1 MRKFNE
7 RLRQL
12 CTKTQAQS
20 ALCHRR
26 AASLAC
32 GQPRLHGRLIKCAAA
47 IVCLCSL
54 LLAGPGAYAYTGSM
68 GYEGGISA
76 ADPYENGAY
85 QYREVCFLTGN
96 PIILE
101 GTMTVK
107 KNVRQGKINTTYT
120 YNLANVQQNATLTR
134 VVVMDTVTET
144 KENGQTTETSII
156 TKRPTEII
164 KVGDTIYSLT
174 DYRFSRSGI
183 NDPKPAVLYNAGEY
197 QLTKTYAIDPAG
209 TVTVEMTGT
218 QYGFDQYW
226 SSTKSGTVKLLISA
240 SPGAASAWGGLAQ
253 VVVSAT
259 AKKGFRYAEN
269 QPWQIS
275 FEGGYV
281 EQNWE
286 ESVLEYNATLPEFD
300 KNGNATEVLKDYQE
314 RLGLN
319 TEPVNTRL
327 MVPDLKHLKGH
338 WAEESVEILFSLE
351 VIPGTGE
358 NFNPAAYVKR
368 SEFTAM
374 VVRAVKDIPLDPDVV
389 KRSGSPT
396 PSKSSAAEVSPF
408 SDIAP
413 GDSFYSEIKTA
424 STRGI
429 IQGTGQA
436 KFSPDRS
443 ITTAEAV
450 TILIRALGLEGLA
463 SWPYA
468 VTPFVDN
475 DDIPAYARN
484 ATTAAYRIGLAL
496 GDDRGYFKP
505 QENLTWERA
514 SALVYR
520 LVRYM
525 GEDLVKDYR
534 ERLLSY

>member
-1 MRKFNE
+1 MIKGGAI
-7 RLRQL
+7 
-12 CTKTQAQS
+12 K
-20 ALCHRR
+20 
-26 AASLAC
+26 
-32 GQPRLHGRLIKCAAA
+32 RLIKHTAAVFCMFG
-47 IVCLCSL
+47 I
-54 LLAGPGAYAYTGSM
+54 LLAGPAAYAYTGSM
-68 GYEGGISA
+68 GYESGISA
-76 ADPYENGAY
+76 ADPYENGTY
-85 QYREVCFLTGN
+85 QYREICFLTGR
-96 PIILE
+96 PIIFE

-134 VVVMDTVTET
+134 VVIMDTTSDI
-144 KENGQTTETSII
+144 KENGQTTETSVISR
-156 TKRPTEII
+156 RPTEIV
-164 KVGDTIYSLT
+164 KVGNTTYNLT

-183 NDPKPAVLYNAGEY
+183 SDPKPAVLYNTGEY
-197 QLTKTYAIDPAG
+197 QLTKTYTVG
-209 TVTVEMTGT
+209 NSGRVTVEMKGT
-218 QYGFDQYW
+218 QYGYDQYW
-226 SSTKSGTVKLLISA
+226 SSAKSGTVSVNISA
-240 SPGAASAWGGLAQ
+240 NPAESPAWGGFAE
-253 VVVSAT
+253 VVVSST
-259 AKKGFRYAEN
+259 AKKGFRYIEN
-269 QPWQIS
+269 EPWQIS

-286 ESVLEYNATLPEFD
+286 ESVLEYTATMPEFD
-300 KNGNATEVLKDYQE
+300 KNGNATEVMTTYQE

-338 WAEESVEILFSLE
+338 WAEEPAKILFSLE

-358 NFNPAAYVKR
+358 NFIPEKYVSR
-368 SEFTAM
+368 REFTAM
-374 VVRAVKDIPLDPDVV
+374 VVRAIKEIPQDPDLVT
-389 KRSGSPT
+389 RT
-396 PSKSSAAEVSPF
+396 ATTNRSKSTAAEVSPF
-408 SDIAP
+408 SDVATNDP
-413 GDSFYSEIKTA
+413 FYSEIKA
-424 STRGI
+424 ANVKGI

-436 KFSPDRS
+436 MFSPDRS

-463 SWPYA
+463 PWPYA

-484 ATTAAYRIGLAL
+484 ATAVAYRIGLVQ
-496 GDDRGYFKP
+496 GDNRGYFKP

-520 LVRYM
+520 LIQYM

-534 ERLLSY
+534 ERFLNY

>member
-1 MRKFNE
+1 MK
-7 RLRQL
+7 
-12 CTKTQAQS
+12 K
-20 ALCHRR
+20 
-26 AASLAC
+26 
-32 GQPRLHGRLIKCAAA
+32 IKNTAA
-47 IVCLCSL
+47 IVCLCGIL
-54 LLAGPGAYAYTGSM
+54 LTSSVHVSAYTGSM

-76 ADPYENGAY
+76 ADPYENGTY
-85 QYREVCFLTGN
+85 KYREVCFLSGK

-107 KNVRQGKINTTYT
+107 KNARQGKINTTYT
-120 YNLANVQQNATLTR
+120 YNLTNTQQNATLTR

-144 KENGQTTETSII
+144 KENGQTTETSTL
-156 TKRPTEII
+156 TKKPTEII
-164 KVGDTIYSLT
+164 KIGDSIFSLT

-197 QLTKTYAIDPAG
+197 QLTKTYSMDSGG
-209 TVTVEMTGT
+209 TITEEMTGN

-226 SSTKSGTVKLLISA
+226 SCTKSGTMKLVISA
-240 SPGAASAWGGLAQ
+240 SPKDAPAWGALAQ
-253 VVVSAT
+253 VVVSST
-259 AKKGFRYAEN
+259 AKKGFRYVEN

-286 ESVLEYNATLPEFD
+286 ESVLEYQASLPEFD
-300 KNGNATEVLKDYQE
+300 KNGNATEVMKEFSE
-314 RLGLN
+314 RLGLD
-319 TEPVNTRL
+319 TEPMNTRL
-327 MVPDLKHLKGH
+327 MVPDLKHLRGH
-338 WAEESVEILFSLE
+338 WAEEPVKILFSLE

-358 NFNPAAYVKR
+358 SFNPAEYVSR

-374 VVRAVKDIPLDPDVV
+374 VVRAIKDIPVDPDLV
-389 KRSGSPT
+389 KRTGST
-396 PSKSSAAEVSPF
+396 TQSKSQADEVSPF
-408 SDIAP
+408 SDIAR
-413 GDSFYSEIKTA
+413 GDPFYNEIKTA
-424 STRGI
+424 ETRGI
-429 IQGTGQA
+429 IHGTGQS

-463 SWPYA
+463 SWPGA
-468 VTPFVDN
+468 ITPFVDN
-475 DDIPAYARN
+475 DTIPSYARN
-484 ATTAAYRIGLAL
+484 ATAAAYRIGLVE
-496 GDDRGYFKP
+496 GDNRGYFKP

-520 LVRYM
+520 LIRYM

-534 ERLLSY
+534 ERLLNYE

>member
-1 MRKFNE
+1 M
-7 RLRQL
+7 
-12 CTKTQAQS
+12 
-20 ALCHRR
+20 
-26 AASLAC
+26 
-32 GQPRLHGRLIKCAAA
+32 KCLAA
-47 IVCLCSL
+47 IVCIYSIFF
-54 LLAGPGAYAYTGSM
+54 AGPGAYAYTGSM

-76 ADPYENGAY
+76 ADRYENGTY
-85 QYREVCFLTGN
+85 QYREVCFLSGR
-96 PIILE
+96 PVILE

-120 YNLANVQQNATLTR
+120 YNLTNVQQNATLTR

-144 KENGQTTETSII
+144 KENGQTTETSTL

-164 KVGDTIYSLT
+164 KLGNATYTLT

-197 QLTKTYAIDPAG
+197 QLTKTYAIDSG

-226 SSTKSGTVKLLISA
+226 SSAKSAMVKLIISA
-240 SPGAASAWGGLAQ
+240 APGSSAAWGGLAQ
-253 VVVSAT
+253 VVVSAA
-259 AKKGFRYAEN
+259 AKKGFRYVEN

-286 ESVLEYNATLPEFD
+286 ESVLEFNATMPEFD
-300 KNGNATEVLKDYQE
+300 KNGNATEVMIDYQE
-314 RLGLN
+314 RLGLD

-338 WAEESVEILFSLE
+338 WAEEPVKILFSLE

-358 NFNPAAYVKR
+358 KFNPAAYVKR

-374 VVRAVKDIPLDPDVV
+374 VVRAVKEIPLDPDLVT
-389 KRSGSPT
+389 RT
-396 PSKSSAAEVSPF
+396 TTATRSKSTTAEVSPF
-408 SDIAP
+408 SDIVL
-413 GDSFYSEIKTA
+413 GDPFYNEIKTA
-424 STRGI
+424 KEKGI

-463 SWPYA
+463 PMPYA

-475 DDIPAYARN
+475 DEIPAYARN
-484 ATTAAYRIGLAL
+484 ATAAAYRIGLVQ
-496 GDDRGYFKP
+496 GDNRGYFKP

-520 LVRYM
+520 LIRYM

-534 ERLLSY
+534 ERLLDY